1 MRSRK
6 ALIAALLPS
15 VAALATLVFA
25 ACSSSSGKSVAPST
39 TPGSVAADCAG
50 WSGPSPGAQPP
61 AAADA
66 QARSDTCLRLNQ
78 VQVLGTHNSYHLE
91 DPPKLLS
98 TITAFDKSLGE
109 SIEYTHPALP
119 IQFSREGVRQ
129 IELDVF
135 ADPDGGRYAKRRLL
149 AVINQPI
156 DSGIPA
162 LSKPGF
168 KVLHAQD
175 VDFNSNCLTFVDC
188 LTAVRTWSQAHPKH
202 LPIAILVEAK
212 DDPTVDPLHMGF
224 VVPPPLTTNDFD
236 ALDAE
241 IRSVFPGREMITPDN
256 VRGTHATL
264 EEAVRSGTAW
274 PTLADSRGKVLFLL
288 DQSDQRSLYI
298 QGHPSL
304 KGRVIFTN
312 SRPGEPDA
320 AFVEMNDPTGKYLAQ
335 IQQLVREG
343 YIVRTRSDADTV
355 EARADNTKPRDAA
368 FASGAQFVST
378 DYPAPDKAPFPGG
391 FVVTLPDDRAWR
403 CDPVN
408 TGPACASAQLDT
420 PG

>member
-1 MRSRK
+1 MRSRHAPIS
-6 ALIAALLPS
+6 ALVLGALL
-15 VAALATLVFA
+15 LA
-25 ACSSSSGKSVAPST
+25 ACSSSSGKTASSSSTRAP
-39 TPGSVAADCAG
+39 TPADCTG
-50 WSGPSPGAQPP
+50 WSGPAPGAKPP
-61 AAADA
+61 AAAA
-66 QARSDTCLRLNQ
+66 AVAASNTCLRLNQ
-78 VQVLGTHNSYHLE
+78 VQVLGTHNSYHLL

-98 TITAFDKSLGE
+98 TITAFDKTLGE
-109 SIEYTHPALP
+109 SITYSHPALP
-119 IQFSREGVRQ
+119 VQFSREGVRQ

-135 ADPDGGRYAKRRLL
+135 ADPKGGRYAKRRLL

-188 LTAVRTWSQAHPKH
+188 LTAVRTWSHAHAHH

-224 VVPPPLTTNDFD
+224 VVPPPLTTADFD

-241 IRSVFPGREMITPDN
+241 IRSVFPAKEMITPDD
-256 VRGTHATL
+256 VRGKHATL
-264 EEAVRSGTAW
+264 EEAVRTGTAW
-274 PTLADSRGKVLFLL
+274 PTLAAARGKVLFLL
-288 DQSDQRSLYI
+288 DQGDQRKLYI
-298 QGHPSL
+298 EGHPSL

-312 SRPGEPDA
+312 ASPGEPDA
-320 AFVEMNDPTGKYLAQ
+320 AFVEMNDPTGKNLSA

-343 YIVRTRSDADTV
+343 YIVRTRSDGDTV
-355 EARADNTKPRDAA
+355 EARADDTKTREAA
-368 FASGAQFVST
+368 IASGAQYVST

-391 FVVTLPDDRAWR
+391 YVVTLPDDRAWR

-408 TGPACASAQLDT
+408 TGPACASTQLDT